1 MIDPMPKAPLRR
13 TKILATVGPASDS
26 ESTLRG
32 MMAAGMDAVRLN
44 MSHGTVEEA
53 LEIHRRVRA
62 LAKEAGRD
70 IGTLVDLPGPKLRA
84 ASFGRDGVDLPD
96 GHHVR
101 LVPGNS
107 RSTTEV
113 IEVAFEGLLDGIE
126 PGDRISFGDGAID
139 IEVVDTTV
147 DHLEA
152 VVNHGGHLSGRPGVH
167 IPSERLRINTPTPDD
182 LRILD
187 AFIEAGVDMVAVSFV
202 RSAHDIRR
210 LGTEPHPR
218 GPLVVAKIETR
229 SAIENLAGILEAAGA
244 IMIARGDLG
253 IECPIEDLPHLQ
265 KHIIRE
271 CIAHGRPAITATQ
284 MLESMVRAATP
295 TRAEASDVANAVFDG
310 SSAVML
316 SGETATG
323 SDPVNVVATMARL
336 CARADQN
343 FDVEGWTRLVTRL
356 RVGEPHH
363 GAGPYQRITDTMTDA
378 AWRVAQETG
387 ANAILCLTRSGF
399 TVRAIARYRPQV
411 PILGFTPDERV
422 RRQLAISW
430 GATPLPLTGFD
441 DNEAMVR
448 EAITTARERGAVRI
462 GDIVVVLAGI
472 DSHSRTTDVLRVVQ
486 VT

>member
-1 MIDPMPKAPLRR
+1 MESSGRR

-26 ESTLRG
+26 DATLRG
-32 MMAAGMDAVRLN
+32 MIAAGMDAVRLN
-44 MSHGTVEEA
+44 LSHGTVEEA
-53 LEIHRRVRA
+53 LVVHRRVRT
-62 LAKEAGRD
+62 LAREAGRD
-70 IGTLVDLPGPKLRA
+70 VGTLVDLPGPKIRA

-96 GHHVR
+96 GKRIR

-107 RSTTEV
+107 RSTAEV
-113 IEVAFEGLLDGIE
+113 VEVGYAALLDGIE
-126 PGDRISFGDGAID
+126 VGDRISFGDGAID
-139 IEVVDTTV
+139 IEVVDTAG

-152 VVNHGGHLSGRPGVH
+152 IVSHGGRLTGRPGVH
-167 IPSERLRINTPTPDD
+167 IPSERLRVSTPTDDD

-187 AFIEAGVDMVAVSFV
+187 AFVEEGVDMVALSFV

-229 SAIENLAGILEAAGA
+229 SAIDNLAGILEAAGA

-253 IECPIEDLPHLQ
+253 IECSIEDLPHLQ

-284 MLESMVRAATP
+284 MLESMSHAATP

-323 SDPVNVVATMARL
+323 TDPVNVVATMARL
-336 CARADQN
+336 CARADAN

-356 RVGEPHH
+356 RVNDPQNSDGR
-363 GAGPYQRITDTMTDA
+363 YRRITDTMTDA
-378 AWRVAQETG
+378 AWRVAQELG

-430 GATPLPLTGFD
+430 GATALPLSGFA
-441 DNEAMVR
+441 DNEEMVR
-448 EAITTARERGAVRI
+448 EAVTTARDRGLVRT

-472 DSHSRTTDVLRVVQ
+472 DGHSRTTDVLRVLQ